1 MTRCEPSSAI
11 TRPKGFAAL
20 EAWGRKQCPES
31 ALGRLEPVVERLSKG
46 FTDARPEAFSA
57 YLEEPD
63 ALLAYALFFA
73 PQTYVR
79 VAEALRGIL
88 SRLKGGQPSR
98 PLRVLDLGCGVGSAA
113 LAAVDVLEK
122 VSGLPPEVT
131 LVDWAEAA
139 LRVARTL
146 LPGARTVRANL
157 REFVPEEGRYDVIVS
172 SFAFNEA
179 FPKLSEA
186 VAVLRRWIGGLSEEA
201 DSAPFVLLL
210 EPVSHE
216 TTPRFLSLR
225 ERLRELPLYAP
236 CPHGAP
242 CPMAA
247 TLEGVCHDVRR
258 FRPTRAMTLLNR
270 RLFRTI
276 SDVKYALLAFGRA
289 GGPQAEGFGEAEFLR
304 LVGPMEK
311 SKGVLTCRAC
321 MGDGGLRRLELPAAA
336 LGAERRHAL
345 LERQRGDCAWLD
357 GPLEV
362 RRQLEGG
369 RVQRAADLRF
379 VDELPPELD
388 AALDGFSFSV

>member
-1 MTRCEPSSAI
+1 MTRCEPSSAT

-57 YLEEPD
+57 YLEDPD

-113 LAAVDVLEK
+113 LAAVDVLEE

-131 LVDWAEAA
+131 LVDWSEAA

-186 VAVLRRWIGGLSEEA
+186 VAVLRRWIGGLSEGA

-247 TLEGVCHDVRR
+247 TLEGVCHDV
-258 FRPTRAMTLLNR
+258 P
-270 RLFRTI
+270 
-276 SDVKYALLAFGRA
+276 LLAFGRA
-289 GGPQAEGFGEAEFLR
+289 GGPQAEGFGEVEFLR

-379 VDELPPELD
+379 VDESPPELD